1 MSRSVIAYFRMSDDD
16 QVNSIERQRQTYH
29 TFLKNNQ
36 DDYESLGEF
45 VEAGKSGD
53 ACVTRPVQDEL
64 LTKIEQKELKPDVLW
79 VSESSRWGRFDTNY
93 KYKFILPL
101 KKAGIKLRA
110 NQQEIDFC
118 KPESD
123 LLYDVSQSMSYIENH
138 QRAERVTSGIAVL
151 VSQKKLSLAKCYGL
165 KKAGSKLIQEPEE
178 AEIVKRIFTRYLER
192 GSLNNVVHWLNN
204 ELQIPSPCGAKWS
217 LGTVR
222 SIIRNP
228 KISGHYVYG
237 RRATGKI
244 FCYDNS
250 LLPKKRDEDD
260 KGKETPQQNYFME
273 YAPEIVE
280 PIIDLDTWAKAQLT
294 AVENARPRQRLKG
307 KKHKYTGVLLCRC
320 DKPMRGRRRGPVIE
334 YTCTHGRAGGCT
346 SMVHYEVNMD
356 TLIKDVVNQLT
367 DPEEV
372 YNKLYEQNE
381 SGEKAIDNLAK
392 LKEQY
397 ATGQRRLND
406 LEGMLPDGFVT
417 KLRNIKKEIDML
429 EQKSNTVLDL
439 TKLRLA
445 ATESARY
452 YRAKLDEAGAK
463 PVLTTEFIRDTF
475 KEIKLNLERVKSV
488 TGKRQFCSIKSIS
501 ISAYMGKSYT
511 HETTGYPA
519 YSHNVY
525 KTVEFNVDVP
535 LPLHFERCTPDPW

>member
-1 MSRSVIAYFRMSDDD
+1 MD
-16 QVNSIERQRQTYH
+16 
-29 TFLKNNQ
+29 
-36 DDYESLGEF
+36 G
-45 VEAGKSGD
+45 
-53 ACVTRPVQDEL
+53 
-64 LTKIEQKELKPDVLW
+64 
-79 VSESSRWGRFDTNY
+79 
-93 KYKFILPL
+93 
-101 KKAGIKLRA
+101 
-110 NQQEIDFC
+110 
-118 KPESD
+118 
-123 LLYDVSQSMSYIENH
+123 
-138 QRAERVTSGIAVL
+138 
-151 VSQKKLSLAKCYGL
+151 
-165 KKAGSKLIQEPEE
+165 
-178 AEIVKRIFTRYLER
+178 
-192 GSLNNVVHWLNN
+192 
-204 ELQIPSPCGAKWS
+204 
-217 LGTVR
+217 
-222 SIIRNP
+222 
-228 KISGHYVYG
+228 
-237 RRATGKI
+237 RATGKI

-406 LEGMLPDGFVT
+406 LEGMLT
-417 KLRNIKKEIDML
+417 
-429 EQKSNTVLDL
+429 
-439 TKLRLA
+439 
-445 ATESARY
+445 
-452 YRAKLDEAGAK
+452 
-463 PVLTTEFIRDTF
+463 
-475 KEIKLNLERVKSV
+475 
-488 TGKRQFCSIKSIS
+488 
-501 ISAYMGKSYT
+501 
-511 HETTGYPA
+511 
-519 YSHNVY
+519 
-525 KTVEFNVDVP
+525 
-535 LPLHFERCTPDPW
+535 